1 MKSSR
6 SITGLLVICYSD
18 QLFCSVSSMSG
29 LRGLFFTE
37 SLGNC
42 VLNACALVLF
52 WEHAVLFIGHSELK
66 KVSYWEVVQVFFF
79 KFVKVLLSLKNKT
92 FQQLTILAV
101 ASASSSPQIQPSH
114 SGSLPSSAH
123 TLPISPLQC
132 TSSHI
137 PVLFSQLFL
146 IISHANYDFPIK
158 LNYISLSRWVCSF
171 IQSLL
176 GAF

>member
-1 MKSSR
+1 M
-6 SITGLLVICYSD
+6 
-18 QLFCSVSSMSG
+18 
-29 LRGLFFTE
+29 
-37 SLGNC
+37 
-42 VLNACALVLF
+42 
-52 WEHAVLFIGHSELK
+52 FIGHSELK
-66 KVSYWEVVQVFFF
+66 KVSYWEVVQVFFFF

-158 LNYISLSRWVCSF
+158 LNYISLSR
-171 IQSLL
+171 
-176 GAF
+176 